1 MAKKSHQN
9 MLLSGAVLMILYI
22 DHRVAI
28 KSTELLYLFGELDKR
43 VRFLVFTVRC
53 WARAHSI
60 TSSIPGAWITN
71 FSLTIMVLFFLQ
83 RRTPSIIPTL
93 DHLKELAGTTQHS
106 LLSFSVVNHFIAL
119 STSQSLARSGV
130 CFKTPLLS
138 KHTLPLSPNMYSSRL
153 GRPEDLSFSCL
164 NILEDPS
171 CPNCS
176 TSLMMFNDDGLY
188 YFGFVKYCTIYID
201 QHFNPSVRLS
211 TVFASFLISFFCMF
225 VTFKCF
231 RSANGLKY

>member
-1 MAKKSHQN
+1 
-9 MLLSGAVLMILYI
+9 MLLSGAVLTILYI

-93 DHLKELAGTTQHS
+93 DHLKELAGTTQH
-106 LLSFSVVNHFIAL
+106 LLSFSVVNHFIAP
-119 STSQSLARSGV
+119 STSQSLARSV
-130 CFKTPLLS
+130 V
-138 KHTLPLSPNMYSSRL
+138 
-153 GRPEDLSFSCL
+153 
-164 NILEDPS
+164 
-171 CPNCS
+171 S
-176 TSLMMFNDDGLY
+176 TA
-188 YFGFVKYCTIYID
+188 VKI
-201 QHFNPSVRLS
+201 HFHL
-211 TVFASFLISFFCMF
+211 TCIHLDCW
-225 VTFKCF
+225 
-231 RSANGLKY
+231 